1 MGWENEGIYPPIP
14 TCPSLSEGWL
24 CGSEIPRT
32 PRLLCVQAEQGSVAS
47 TLGFPRSSAFL
58 RQERQMPEMGA
69 VVEQTE
75 VSAAAEVNAVAGG
88 GGSYSLQWGEG
99 KDTIK
104 QYLENGIHRPR
115 RAEVGIR
122 WRLTMTLCLGFGLK
136 TAVPFSELKA
146 VAGGRVCG
154 GNGGG
159 EGRVILIW
167 TC

>member
-1 MGWENEGIYPPIP
+1 
-14 TCPSLSEGWL
+14 
-24 CGSEIPRT
+24 
-32 PRLLCVQAEQGSVAS
+32 
-47 TLGFPRSSAFL
+47 
-58 RQERQMPEMGA
+58 MPEMGA

-122 WRLTMTLCLGFGLK
+122 WRLTMRSEVEKRCL
-136 TAVPFSELKA
+136 V
-146 VAGGRVCG
+146 
-154 GNGGG
+154 
-159 EGRVILIW
+159 
-167 TC
+167 